1 VGVRKA
7 AVAGEAAVAEVA
19 SVAVAA
25 VAVAAV
31 VVMAAEVVV
40 VAAAVAVGDREEHTM
55 LTHSSRPSVR
65 ATVIVALVA
74 LTGVRAAAAEA
85 PAQKTFPTP
94 ADAMHALAKA
104 ARTDDKAALL
114 AILGPGSEDVI
125 SSGDPIDDRATGQR
139 FAARVAERVRFWTHQ
154 SGAVIAN
161 IGKEEWPFAIPLVK
175 AGEGWRFDT
184 AAGRDELLN
193 RRIGRNELQ
202 AVDVCRTFVKAE
214 NEYARLR
221 GAGSGVVYAQKVRSE
236 PGKQDGLYWDD
247 PTGKNPSPL
256 GPLLAEADAEG
267 YTKPAEG
274 AGPRPFHGYIYRIL
288 TGQGAHAPGGA
299 KSYLKDSTMTGGFA
313 LLAYPAEHGSSGVMS
328 FIVGP
333 QGLVY
338 QKNLGDKTAE
348 AAKAITAYDPDD
360 SWTPVRD

>member
-1 VGVRKA
+1 MAA
-7 AVAGEAAVAEVA
+7 AVAGEGAVVADEEAAVAADEE
-19 SVAVAA
+19 

-31 VVMAAEVVV
+31 VVAAAEVVA
-40 VAAAVAVGDREEHTM
+40 VAAAAVGDREEHTM
-55 LTHSSRPSVR
+55 LTHSSRLSVR
-65 ATVIVALVA
+65 ATLIVALVA

-85 PAQKTFPTP
+85 PAQKTFASPT
-94 ADAMHALAKA
+94 DAMHVLANA

-125 SSGDPIDDRATGQR
+125 SSGDPIADRAVGQR
-139 FAARVAERVRFWTHQ
+139 FAARVAERLRFWTHQ

-161 IGKEEWPFAIPLVK
+161 IGKEESPFAIPLVK

-184 AAGRDELLN
+184 PAGRDELLN

-202 AVDVCRTFVKAE
+202 AVDVCREFVKAE
-214 NEYARLR
+214 NEYARR
-221 GAGSGVVYAQKVRSE
+221 QGAGSGIVYAQKVRSD

-247 PTGKNPSPL
+247 PTGKHPSPL
-256 GPLLAEADAEG
+256 GPLIAEADAEG
-267 YTKPAEG
+267 YTKPTEG
-274 AGPRPFHGYIYRIL
+274 AGVRPFHGYVYRIL

-299 KSYLKDSTMTGGFA
+299 KSYLKDGTMTGGFA
-313 LLAYPAEHGSSGVMS
+313 LLAYPAEHGSSGVMT
-328 FIVGP
+328 FVVGP
-333 QGLVY
+333 EGIVF

-348 AAKAITAYDPDD
+348 AAKAITTYDPDD